1 MFECTICGLLSLGG
15 SACPACGSLLLVDL
29 SLEDDDSGPLPT
41 EVPGLDDAVASWYD
55 LEGIEPPSEPT
66 VEPVS
71 SSGAS
76 SLPFGY
82 SGESNTHISR
92 LPFGVGSY
100 AGGMPFDESEDALP
114 LISERSSS
122 AVELASSE
130 APVVQVSEP
139 VPVPI
144 TPPSPVPVP
153 ITPPAP
159 VPVPITPPPTPVSV
173 PITPPAPVSVP
184 IAPPAPVPV
193 PMAPAPTF
201 IPEEVVVPLSVPT
214 LPIVETTPL
223 MVDLPKIVNQPQSA
237 PRVEAEPLRVA
248 ALVEPQTVVH
258 AAPSAPSLADEVP
271 DMWRIDASPVDMD
284 QIYAMEDQT
293 VEVVHTEH
301 ENEQPY
307 LHTADVEQEET
318 ADLHTGS
325 TGVISL
331 DLHPAKAL
339 GVNLDGH
346 PELEDI
352 LAEGFYA
359 IGQESWAQAAISFQK
374 LAAKMPGDAAVFN
387 NYGLALLQRALVMAK
402 SRDLEVQQLAS
413 TQFES
418 SILALREAA
427 KSSPTNPTLLLNL
440 SHALLVSGRAEK
452 ALSLLN
458 TYGKNHSKTSESAN
472 LEAASLVSLGESG
485 RALKVLQLIAQDEI
499 IRSNVAKLTYS

>member
-55 LEGIEPPSEPT
+55 LEGIEPPSEPI
-66 VEPVS
+66 VEPVT

-100 AGGMPFDESEDALP
+100 AGGMPFDDSEDALP
-114 LISERSSS
+114 LISERSS
-122 AVELASSE
+122 ATDATTSSP
-130 APVVQVSEP
+130 APLVQTPEPAPAP
-139 VPVPI
+139 VPVAAPA
-144 TPPSPVPVP
+144 PAPAPAPV
-153 ITPPAP
+153 PAP
-159 VPVPITPPPTPVSV
+159 VPVPV
-173 PITPPAPVSVP
+173 A
-184 IAPPAPVPV
+184 
-193 PMAPAPTF
+193 APAPAPAPAPSF
-201 IPEEVVVPLSVPT
+201 IPAEVVPPMPVPS
-214 LPIVETTPL
+214 LPVVEATPL
-223 MVDLPKIVNQPQSA
+223 MVDLPEMNVQTQSV
-237 PRVEAEPLRVA
+237 PRVEPELLRVD
-248 ALVEPQTVVH
+248 ALVESESTVLST
-258 AAPSAPSLADEVP
+258 PSTPSLAEDVP

-284 QIYAMEDQT
+284 QIYAMDDQT

-301 ENEQPY
+301 EHEEPY
-307 LHTADVEQEET
+307 LHTADVEQDEMAE
-318 ADLHTGS
+318 LNTGS

-346 PELEDI
+346 PELEDT

-374 LAAKMPGDAAVFN
+374 MAAKMPGDAAVFN

-402 SRDLEVQQLAS
+402 SRDLEIQQLAS

-440 SHALLVSGRAEK
+440 SHALLVSGRADK
-452 ALSLLN
+452 ALNLLN
-458 TYGKNHSKTSESAN
+458 MYEKTHSKTSESAN

-485 RALKVLQLIAQDEI
+485 RALKVLQLIAQDET

>member
-55 LEGIEPPSEPT
+55 LEGIEPPTEPV

-71 SSGAS
+71 SSGTS

-114 LISERSSS
+114 LISERSSPEIETTSS
-122 AVELASSE
+122 A
-130 APVVQVSEP
+130 PIVQPPTP
-139 VPVPI
+139 VPL
-144 TPPSPVPVP
+144 T
-153 ITPPAP
+153 TPAP
-159 VPVPITPPPTPVSV
+159 VPVSK
-173 PITPPAPVSVP
+173 PAPEPAPMPVP
-184 IAPPAPVPV
+184 IAAPSPALPPA
-193 PMAPAPTF
+193 F
-201 IPEEVVVPLSVPT
+201 IPEEVDVPVSVPSIAIIEAT
-214 LPIVETTPL
+214 PMMVNLPPI
-223 MVDLPKIVNQPQSA
+223 DNQTQSV
-237 PRVEAEPLRVA
+237 PRIEPEPLRVA
-248 ALVEPQTVVH
+248 ALVEQQTAVH
-258 AAPSAPSLADEVP
+258 EAPSAPTFAEEVP

-293 VEVVHTEH
+293 VDVVHTEQ
-301 ENEQPY
+301 EIEEPY
-307 LHTADVEQEET
+307 LHTEDVEQEEMT
-318 ADLHTGS
+318 EMYTGS

-352 LAEGFYA
+352 LAQGFYA

-374 LAAKMPGDAAVFN
+374 MAAKMPGDAAVFN

-402 SRDLEVQQLAS
+402 SRDLEIQQLAS

-452 ALSLLN
+452 ALNLLN
-458 TYGKNHSKTSESAN
+458 MYEKNHSKTSESAN

-485 RALKVLQLIAQDEI
+485 RALKVLQLIPQDEI

>member
-144 TPPSPVPVP
+144 TPP
-153 ITPPAP
+153 
-159 VPVPITPPPTPVSV
+159 PTPVSV

-223 MVDLPKIVNQPQSA
+223 MVDLPKMVNQPQSA

-458 TYGKNHSKTSESAN
+458 TYEKNHSKTSESAN

-485 RALKVLQLIAQDEI
+485 RALKVLQLTAQDET

>member
-1 MFECTICGLLSLGG
+1 M
-15 SACPACGSLLLVDL
+15 
-29 SLEDDDSGPLPT
+29 
-41 EVPGLDDAVASWYD
+41 
-55 LEGIEPPSEPT
+55 
-66 VEPVS
+66 
-71 SSGAS
+71 
-76 SLPFGY
+76 
-82 SGESNTHISR
+82 
-92 LPFGVGSY
+92 
-100 AGGMPFDESEDALP
+100 
-114 LISERSSS
+114 
-122 AVELASSE
+122 
-130 APVVQVSEP
+130 
-139 VPVPI
+139 
-144 TPPSPVPVP
+144 
-153 ITPPAP
+153 
-159 VPVPITPPPTPVSV
+159 

-223 MVDLPKIVNQPQSA
+223 MVDLPEMNVQTQSV
-237 PRVEAEPLRVA
+237 PRVEPELLRVD
-248 ALVEPQTVVH
+248 ALVETESTVLST
-258 AAPSAPSLADEVP
+258 PSTPSLAEDVP

-284 QIYAMEDQT
+284 QIYAMDDQT

-301 ENEQPY
+301 EHEEPY
-307 LHTADVEQEET
+307 LHTADVEQDEMAE
-318 ADLHTGS
+318 LNTGS

-374 LAAKMPGDAAVFN
+374 MAAKMPGDAAVFN

-402 SRDLEVQQLAS
+402 SRDLEIQQLAS

-440 SHALLVSGRAEK
+440 SHALLVSGRADK
-452 ALSLLN
+452 ALNLLN
-458 TYGKNHSKTSESAN
+458 MYEKTHSKTSESAN

-485 RALKVLQLIAQDEI
+485 RALKVLQLIAQDET

>member
-122 AVELASSE
+122 AVDLASSE
-130 APVVQVSEP
+130 APIVQVSEP

-144 TPPSPVPVP
+144 TPP
-153 ITPPAP
+153 AP
-159 VPVPITPPPTPVSV
+159 VPV

-223 MVDLPKIVNQPQSA
+223 MVDLPKMVNQPQSA

-458 TYGKNHSKTSESAN
+458 TYEKNHSKTSESAN

-485 RALKVLQLIAQDEI
+485 RALKVLQLIAQDET

>member
-55 LEGIEPPSEPT
+55 LEGIEPPTEPV

-71 SSGAS
+71 SSGTS

-114 LISERSSS
+114 LISERSSPEIETTSS
-122 AVELASSE
+122 A
-130 APVVQVSEP
+130 PIVQ
-139 VPVPI
+139 
-144 TPPSPVPVP
+144 
-153 ITPPAP
+153 
-159 VPVPITPPPTPVSV
+159 PPTPV
-173 PITPPAPVSVP
+173 PLTTPAPEPAPMPVP
-184 IAPPAPVPV
+184 IAAPSPALPPA
-193 PMAPAPTF
+193 F
-201 IPEEVVVPLSVPT
+201 IPEEVDVPVSVPSIAIIEAT
-214 LPIVETTPL
+214 PMMVNLPPI
-223 MVDLPKIVNQPQSA
+223 DNQTQSV
-237 PRVEAEPLRVA
+237 PRIEPEPLRVA
-248 ALVEPQTVVH
+248 ALVEQQTAVH
-258 AAPSAPSLADEVP
+258 EAPSAPTFAEEVP

-293 VEVVHTEH
+293 VDVVHTEQ
-301 ENEQPY
+301 EIEEPY
-307 LHTADVEQEET
+307 LHTEDVEQEEMT
-318 ADLHTGS
+318 EMYTGS

-374 LAAKMPGDAAVFN
+374 MAAKMPGDAAVFN

-402 SRDLEVQQLAS
+402 SRDLEIQQLAS

-452 ALSLLN
+452 ALNLLN
-458 TYGKNHSKTSESAN
+458 MYEKNHSKTSESAN

-485 RALKVLQLIAQDEI
+485 RALKVLQLIPQDEI